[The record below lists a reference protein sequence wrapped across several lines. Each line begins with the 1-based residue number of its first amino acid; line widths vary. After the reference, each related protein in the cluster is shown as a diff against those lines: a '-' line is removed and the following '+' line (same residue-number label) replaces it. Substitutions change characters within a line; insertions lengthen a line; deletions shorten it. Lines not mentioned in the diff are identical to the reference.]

1 MQCVLMDIQ
10 NGCHLAILNKI
21 NVKIW
26 WVVSI
31 TLIHKPTRYC
41 ESHLKTMCVILF
53 TDIKTD
59 TSDYITSMS
68 EVTKIL
74 YYLLTIYVIVGIK
87 LLSVVYCFLSVSTK
101 YCCSRHICTL
111 VYTVG
116 NATRA
121 PENPGKPAD
130 FQTRKPGF
138 VCVQKPRFF
147 GFDENT

>member
-87 LLSVVYCFLSVSTK
+87 LLSVVYCFFVCIYQILLFTSYLHIGVH
-101 YCCSRHICTL
+101 SRECNQ
-111 VYTVG
+111 G
-116 NATRA
+116 
-121 PENPGKPAD
+121 
-130 FQTRKPGF
+130 TRKPG
-138 VCVQKPRFF
+138 
-147 GFDENT
+147 